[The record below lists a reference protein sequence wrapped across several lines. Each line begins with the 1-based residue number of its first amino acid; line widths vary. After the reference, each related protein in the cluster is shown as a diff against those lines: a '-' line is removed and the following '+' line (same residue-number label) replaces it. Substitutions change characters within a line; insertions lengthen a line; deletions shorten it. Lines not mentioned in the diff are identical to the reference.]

1 MAQSLELNIK
11 TTSDVPQAMQKA
23 KDATVSFD
31 KQVQD
36 IQKKFSTAFKDIFL
50 GFAAPMVILQS
61 AISYISSSIEK
72 AKQAAKA
79 GVDLMISGEDKM
91 ASIEERKLAVYMA
104 NRRRMEEMDN
114 NRREA
119 RIQNTQDF
127 LESEAGGPLLA
138 KLIEEN
144 AANYLINPRFTY
156 NMATKLDVQR
166 RAAEEFAKTPQGLAE
181 IKAKE
186 EVEKMKPETSMLG
199 AGVIGVGASAQ
210 ILLAQEANA
219 SLASIDSKLGQ
230 LVNEGIEK
238 DPTKPLGRK
247 FPIYTPGM
255 SR

>member
-1 MAQSLELNIK
+1 MAQSLEVNIK
-11 TTSDVPQAMQKA
+11 ATSEVPQAMDKA
-23 KDATVSFD
+23 KAATVSFS
-31 KQVQD
+31 KQLDD
-36 IQKKFSTAFKDIFL
+36 IQKKFSTAFKDIAL
-50 GFAAPMVILQS
+50 GYVAPVILLNGLVNM
-61 AISYISSSIEK
+61 ISRSIEK
-72 AKQAAKA
+72 SKQAAKEGIEA
-79 GVDLMISGEDKM
+79 MISGEDKM
-91 ASIEERKLAVYMA
+91 ASIEERKMA
-104 NRRRMEEMDN
+104 IYFSNKRRMEEMDS

-119 RIQNTQDF
+119 RIQDTQDF

-186 EVEKMKPETSMLG
+186 ELDKAKPEASMLG

-219 SLASIDSKLGQ
+219 TLASIDSKLGL
-230 LVNEGIEK
+230 LVNEGIDQ

-247 FPIYTPGM
+247 YPLYSPGM